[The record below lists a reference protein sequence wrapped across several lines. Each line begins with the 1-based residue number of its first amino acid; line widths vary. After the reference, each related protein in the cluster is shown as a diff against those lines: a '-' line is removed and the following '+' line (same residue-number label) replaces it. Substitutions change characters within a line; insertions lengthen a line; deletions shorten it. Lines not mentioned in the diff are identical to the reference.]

1 MSAQQRFD
9 GKWRIVSTECWDEE
23 SLDMVGQAH
32 IRFDSSGLRGQ
43 FLCGTDQGDMDCRF
57 GERDGKSLVE
67 FSWEGFTDTDQAC
80 GRGWAVV
87 GEGDMLNGRLY
98 CHFGEEYG
106 FRASKRSR

>member
-32 IRFDSSGLRGQ
+32 LRFDSNRRGGD
-43 FLCGTDQGDMDCRF
+43 FLFGTDQGEMDCRF
-57 GERDGKSLVE
+57 GEREGKPFVE
-67 FSWEGFTDTDQAC
+67 FSWEGFSDTDPAC

-87 GEGDMLNGRLY
+87 GEGDMLHGRLY